1 MTELRL
7 KKEFEMNLEAQLM
20 HLEKI
25 DAYREKIM
33 LNNNLTLHE
42 FTDALRINQHQQEIN
57 TLQERNRLIDTY
69 LTELWKTKL
78 KSKNLKKKLK
88 S

>member
-7 KKEFEMNLEAQLM
+7 KKEYEMNLEAQLM

-25 DAYREKIM
+25 DAYRENIM

-69 LTELWKTKL
+69 LTELWKTEL

>member
-7 KKEFEMNLEAQLM
+7 KDEYEANLEAQLM

-25 DAYREKIM
+25 DAYREKI
-33 LNNNLTLHE
+33 LINPNLTIHE

-78 KSKNLKKKLK
+78 KSKNSKKKSK

>member
-7 KKEFEMNLEAQLM
+7 KKEFDLNIEAQIM

-25 DAYREKIM
+25 DDYREKIM
-33 LNNNLTLHE
+33 VNKNLTLHE

-57 TLQERNRLIDTY
+57 KLQERNRLIDTY
-69 LTELWKTKL
+69 LTELWKIKL
-78 KSKNLKKKLK
+78 KSKNSKKKLK

>member
-7 KKEFEMNLEAQLM
+7 KKEFDLNLEAQLM

-33 LNNNLTLHE
+33 VNSNMTVHE

-69 LTELWKTKL
+69 LTQLW
-78 KSKNLKKKLK
+78 KKKLK
-88 S
+88 SPNLKKK

>member
-7 KKEFEMNLEAQLM
+7 KKEFELNLEAQLM

-33 LNNNLTLHE
+33 LNKNLTLHE

-57 TLQERNRLIDTY
+57 ILQERNRLIDTY

-78 KSKNLKKKLK
+78 KSKNLKEK
-88 S
+88 SKN

>member
-1 MTELRL
+1 MTEQHL
-7 KKEFEMNLEAQLM
+7 KKEYDLNIEAQLM

-25 DAYREKIM
+25 DAYRDQIQI
-33 LNNNLTLHE
+33 NNNLTIHE

-69 LTELWKTKL
+69 LTEIWKQKL
-78 KSKNLKKKLK
+78 KSKNLKKK
-88 S
+88 

>member
-1 MTELRL
+1 MTELHL
-7 KKEFEMNLEAQLM
+7 KKEYDLNFEAQLM

-33 LNNNLTLHE
+33 LNHNMTLHE

-69 LTELWKTKL
+69 LTEIWKQKL
-78 KSKNLKKKLK
+78 KSKNSKKK
-88 S
+88 

>member
-1 MTELRL
+1 MTQQHL
-7 KKEFEMNLEAQLM
+7 KKEYDLNIEAQLM

-25 DAYREKIM
+25 DAYRDQIQI
-33 LNNNLTLHE
+33 NHNLTIHE

-69 LTELWKTKL
+69 LTEQWKQKL
-78 KSKNLKKKLK
+78 KLKNSKKKSK
-88 S
+88 I

>member
-7 KKEFEMNLEAQLM
+7 KKEYEMNLEAQLM

-25 DAYREKIM
+25 DAYRDKIM
-33 LNNNLTLHE
+33 LNKNLTLHE

-78 KSKNLKKKLK
+78 KSKNLKEK
-88 S
+88 SKS

>member
-1 MTELRL
+1 MTELLL
-7 KKEFEMNLEAQLM
+7 KKEFDLNLEAQLM

-33 LNNNLTLHE
+33 VNSNMTVHE
-42 FTDALRINQHQQEIN
+42 FADAIRINQHQQEIN

-69 LTELWKTKL
+69 LTQLWKK
-78 KSKNLKKKLK
+78 KSKLQNLKEK
-88 S
+88 